1 MKCQNSITSNII
13 YKTEYQIEPNPYKKN
28 PKQWPSIKK
37 IKLENKEKVTTLIQ
51 TENTQFVFLI
61 SQPTP
66 RDKKKERVN
75 ENTPIQ
81 YLVVHVR
88 KNGGEVED
96 QIGGGS
102 EGGGRRESRSC
113 SGRRREANRGRRR
126 ATNSLGN
133 RWAEII
139 FENGGSLP
147 AHYGRH
153 VSLPPPLLTLSPS
166 SLSPTPSLS
175 FTDSFSFFTST
186 PPHPNPIILLYNF
199 YNYFPQYTRRAWE
212 KVKEMVI
219 IIITFSFEIREWER
233 ERQSEFFFFFFLFF
247 LDGWYIN

>member
-1 MKCQNSITSNII
+1 MK
-13 YKTEYQIEPNPYKKN
+13 
-28 PKQWPSIKK
+28 
-37 IKLENKEKVTTLIQ
+37 
-51 TENTQFVFLI
+51 
-61 SQPTP
+61 
-66 RDKKKERVN
+66 
-75 ENTPIQ
+75 NTPIQ

-88 KNGGEVED
+88 KNSGEVED

-153 VSLPPPLLTLSPS
+153 VSLPPPLLY
-166 SLSPTPSLS
+166 SLSLFSISHPFSLI
-175 FTDSFSFFTST
+175 
-186 PPHPNPIILLYNF
+186 HRL
-199 YNYFPQYTRRAWE
+199 
-212 KVKEMVI
+212 
-219 IIITFSFEIREWER
+219 
-233 ERQSEFFFFFFLFF
+233 FFFFHLNPPTPTQ
-247 LDGWYIN
+247 LYYCTISTTISLNIQEELGK